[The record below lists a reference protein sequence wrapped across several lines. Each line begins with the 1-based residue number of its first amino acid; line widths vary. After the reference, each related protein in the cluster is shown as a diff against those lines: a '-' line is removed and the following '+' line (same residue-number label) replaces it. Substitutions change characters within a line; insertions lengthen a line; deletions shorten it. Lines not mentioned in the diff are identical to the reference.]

1 MKTALVLGGTGLVGG
16 HLVRILLR
24 DERYSLVKMLV
35 RKPLD
40 LHHEKLAQ
48 VVVDFDHLQAADL
61 QADDVFCCL
70 GTTIAKAGTQAAFR
84 KVDFDYPVRVG
95 ELALEMGAKQY
106 FMVSSIGADAQSSV
120 FYAKVKGEAEAKLAS
135 LGYSTFVAFRPS
147 FLLGNRQEF
156 RFGEKIGIGIAKL
169 LEPLMVGGL
178 RKYKGIEAHQV
189 AGAMV
194 KWARLEKPG
203 NFIVENPEI
212 ED

>member
-35 RKPLD
+35 RKSVD

-48 VVVDFDHLQAADL
+48 VEVDFDHLQSEDL

-70 GTTIAKAGTQAAFR
+70 GTTIAKAETQAAFR

-95 ELALEMGAKQY
+95 ELALEMGARQY

-120 FYAKVKGEAEAKLAS
+120 FYAKVKGETEAKLAS

-169 LEPLMVGGL
+169 FEPLMVGGL

>member
-35 RKPLD
+35 RKSVD

-48 VVVDFDHLQAADL
+48 VEVDFDHLQSEDL

-120 FYAKVKGEAEAKLAS
+120 FYAKVKGETEAKLAS

-169 LEPLMVGGL
+169 FEPLMVGGL